1 MELRVL
7 RYFLAVA
14 REESITAAANQLH
27 VTQPTLSRQ
36 LMDLE
41 EELGNPLFIR
51 GNRRIT
57 LTEEGRFL
65 RKRAQEIIDLADK
78 TEAEFN
84 DIDGM
89 ITGDVHIGAGETQ
102 AIRMFAKTA
111 RRLHAEQPHI
121 HYQLFS
127 GNADDV
133 MEKLDKGL
141 LDFGIVIEPVDIHR
155 YDSLQLPYRDVW
167 GVLMR
172 KDSPLA
178 VKDTV
183 TPSDLAELPLLC
195 SRQSLIKTDLTD
207 WYGSDFDRLHIVAR
221 YNLIYNAALM
231 VEEGMGYAVTLDG
244 LINTCN
250 SALCFKPLAP
260 KLTAGLHLIWKKYQV
275 FSKASEKFLT
285 CLREDLAE
293 STDPSTMESPYVK
306 EHRK

>member
-41 EELGNPLFIR
+41 EELGKPLFLR

-65 RKRAQEIIDLADK
+65 RKRAQEIIDLTDK

-89 ITGDVHIGAGETQ
+89 IAGDVHIGAGETQ
-102 AIRMFAKTA
+102 AIRLLAKTA
-111 RRLHAEQPHI
+111 RRLRIEQPHI

-133 MEKLDKGL
+133 TEKLDKGL
-141 LDFGIVIEPVDIHR
+141 LDFGIVIEPVDISK

-172 KDSPLA
+172 KDAPLTQ
-178 VKDTV
+178 KDAV
-183 TPSDLAELPLLC
+183 TPSDLAGLPLLC
-195 SRQSLIKTDLTD
+195 SRQALIKNDLSD
-207 WYGSDFDRLHIVAR
+207 WYNGDFEHLEIVAR

-231 VEEGMGYAVTLDG
+231 VEEGMGYAITLDG
-244 LINTCN
+244 LVNTTGD
-250 SALCFKPLAP
+250 SALCFRPLAP
-260 KLTAGLHLIWKKYQV
+260 KLTAGLYLIWKKYQV
-275 FSKASEKFLT
+275 FSKASEKFLA
-285 CLREDLAE
+285 CLREDLTQIE
-293 STDPSTMESPYVK
+293 E
-306 EHRK
+306 

>member
-41 EELGNPLFIR
+41 EELGKPLFLR

-65 RKRAQEIIDLADK
+65 RKRAQEIIDLTDK

-89 ITGDVHIGAGETQ
+89 IAGDVHIGAGETQ
-102 AIRMFAKTA
+102 AIRLLAKTA
-111 RRLHAEQPHI
+111 RRLRIEQPHI

-133 MEKLDKGL
+133 TEKLDKGL
-141 LDFGIVIEPVDIHR
+141 LDFGIVIEPVDISK

-172 KDSPLA
+172 KDAPLTQ
-178 VKDTV
+178 KDAV
-183 TPSDLAELPLLC
+183 TPSDLAGLPLLC
-195 SRQSLIKTDLTD
+195 SRQALIKNDLSD
-207 WYGSDFDRLHIVAR
+207 WYNGDFEQLEIVAR

-231 VEEGMGYAVTLDG
+231 VEEGMGYAITLDG
-244 LINTCN
+244 LVNTTGD
-250 SALCFKPLAP
+250 SALCFRPLAP
-260 KLTAGLHLIWKKYQV
+260 KLTAGLYLIWKKYQV
-275 FSKASEKFLT
+275 FSKASEKFLA
-285 CLREDLAE
+285 CLREDLTQIE
-293 STDPSTMESPYVK
+293 E
-306 EHRK
+306 